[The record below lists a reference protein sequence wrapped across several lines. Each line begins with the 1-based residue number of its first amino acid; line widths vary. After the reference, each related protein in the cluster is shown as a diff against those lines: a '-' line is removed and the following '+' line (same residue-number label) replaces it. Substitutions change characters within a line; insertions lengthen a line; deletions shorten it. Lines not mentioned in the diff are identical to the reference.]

1 MDELNDYAFL
11 NKEEINSAI
20 SVWGSNRLVEENL
33 EFECLSS
40 AKKFT
45 ISVVGVRVHP
55 DLDYKME
62 YVVQEREYDP
72 ESKRFMYQ
80 YFLGETV
87 GTECPLV
94 LTKKILIRP
103 FTSMLIDETSRLI
116 GQMHLVQLQIKHNEF
131 MRKYQGFPDLYVATL
146 ANPGYSKELFTK
158 VVKEYDSAIRKFRNL
173 VYDVV
178 MQYDF
183 EK

>member
-11 NKEEINSAI
+11 NKEEINEMI

-33 EFECLSS
+33 EFEYSS
-40 AKKFT
+40 KAKKFT
-45 ISVVGVRVHP
+45 IRVVGIKQDQTP
-55 DLDYKME
+55 DGEMK

-80 YFLGETV
+80 YFLGESV
-87 GTECPLV
+87 GTEGPLV

-116 GQMHLVQLQIKHNEF
+116 EQGHLVQFQIKHDEF
-131 MRKYQGFPDLYVATL
+131 MRQYQGFPELYAATL

-158 VVKEYDSAIRKFRNL
+158 VANEYASAIRKFRNL

-178 MQYDF
+178 MQYND
-183 EK
+183 K

>member
-1 MDELNDYAFL
+1 MDKLNDYVFL
-11 NKEEINSAI
+11 NMEEINEML

-33 EFECLSS
+33 EFEYSS
-40 AKKFT
+40 KAKRFT
-45 ISVVGVRVHP
+45 IRVVGIKRDQTP
-55 DLDYKME
+55 DGEMK

-80 YFLGETV
+80 YFLGESV
-87 GTECPLV
+87 GTEGPLV

-116 GQMHLVQLQIKHNEF
+116 EQGHIVQFQIKHDEF
-131 MRKYQGFPDLYVATL
+131 MRQYQGFPELYVATL

-158 VVKEYDSAIRKFRNL
+158 VANEYVDAIRKFRNL
-173 VYDVV
+173 VYDVF
-178 MQYDF
+178 MQYND
-183 EK
+183 K